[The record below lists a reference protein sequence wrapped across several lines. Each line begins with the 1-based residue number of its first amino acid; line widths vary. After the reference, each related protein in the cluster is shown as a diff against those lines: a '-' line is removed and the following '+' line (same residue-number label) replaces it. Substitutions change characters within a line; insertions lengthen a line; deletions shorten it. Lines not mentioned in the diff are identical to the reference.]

1 MAGIDKF
8 GIRKIYP
15 TKPGGEQWYF
25 NIDDPNNDQEQEKEG
40 DHRLLSCRKMM
51 MAAGK
56 YKALK

>member
-1 MAGIDKF
+1 METSSQVAKTVKDTFMVSGMQKYIM
-8 GIRKIYP
+8 
-15 TKPGGEQWYF
+15 T
-25 NIDDPNNDQEQEKEG
+25 QEQEKER